1 MTKYEPPMYTQDEV
15 LTEEVTPGEVWDS
28 PDKSRATAAG
38 AGCMGAC
45 GVEALL
51 MDVVSIGGES
61 VQCQRGH
68 WDVAQRG
75 RAGQGS
81 LHAKAWGGTRKVM
94 SYRPLLIMSA
104 LYRKWAALRLA
115 KLAR

>member
-1 MTKYEPPMYTQDEV
+1 MYTQDEV

-81 LHAKAWGGTRKVM
+81 LHAQAGSRARQGYVLQAATYHVGAVLEVGSHKAIQAD
-94 SYRPLLIMSA
+94 SLD
-104 LYRKWAALRLA
+104 
-115 KLAR
+115 